1 MAAPEPPSPETPDHR
16 PKTPRGE
23 PRISEIREDSKQH
36 AAAGDDIPQLKD
48 ATPSCCARLADVG
61 NRLERW
67 LDRVP
72 CLPGIPPPPCLR
84 RNGCLFRR
92 CEANSGCFCIGRR
105 GMAVFGNFRKLFL
118 LISLV
123 LSMIGVLLRGLPAAA
138 LSTERGNLHQ
148 WPWAHGR
155 YSCLQSD
162 ICRDIEADVYIG
174 LEALLVESPKYRI
187 YKAIPWNAD
196 NCVAD
201 LSSLGAGAYC
211 NICRDASRGCAAMAF
226 ISIGCS
232 LFNIWADV
240 QRMRA
245 RNDHNCIKAV
255 AIAPWRSSPSAAWK
269 YWEGAWSPRQQK
281 PTEMR
286 YDQMVVPEANWE
298 PAEPSSDG
306 TPTFHQALQ
315 RTLTTAKKLDMKLR
329 KLAAEKERRQKQW
342 HKYEEDFK
350 RAFAKQKRNFEADLK
365 KLDQEVMD
373 AHEAGNVASAQVKA
387 LAIRGAPPPP
397 QEDAMEV
404 EEAWS
409 SLWRSVGEPP
419 SGATFLQEALHAAES
434 SGFPVHGVVA
444 PPGLAGMEHPPVP
457 TASVT
462 TFGHPAAPPQ
472 APPMMDAHSG
482 PTEAEQAV
490 LRKYMGQMQRAAWES
505 QQPRPPSHVPG
516 PPPPAPPLVAATL
529 IAPLPTGPIPPGGYS
544 AAPSPGNTAHRAEP
558 YPPASPTPVLTTDG
572 EPSKRTET
580 GEEANLEHA
589 APTGPAAPSKR
600 APLKD
605 ATKKPPAH
613 GSLGS
618 VALKEKLDDKRE
630 VARQAMQP
638 FGGRPAEGSH
648 PISSARPPGSED
660 QPVPSIVDD
669 DQEVAIQICDF
680 RDWFFIC
687 AAFAEVFLRSL
698 LEIVP
703 DPLPTLGI
711 TVFAPHY
718 ALGHVPGPGFDAF
731 IPVRLSPPRCAVL
744 VDLTRVGGHYF
755 AETIPAAITLAE
767 FLQLFGK
774 NMWYDAEEVLVW
786 VDGSEL
792 PASPGELAFAHGS
805 VFEVMLRQYHP
816 GNAVADG
823 VCVTHTRPL
832 GFQMTVLYRD
842 VEPGVE
848 DVQHLTQS
856 VFPPG
861 CVVTAHCV
869 TQHDKRHLYLP
880 VIQVDV
886 QDIGDAPVAPLC
898 SEIGGSDTGQTQC
911 KGPSEATSNLRAAVE
926 AVAQEHP
933 GLLPEPFHRIGP
945 VPPFLPQPVEADTD
959 EDVEG
964 ADEPRTV
971 RATCLLF
978 VYEMTHEEVHL
989 SLPVPCTV
997 QGMLDALTQ
1006 QCDDARYTLFPQH
1019 VPVDPQPTQ
1028 WWIAVIAL
1036 PPWANAEPLILLN
1049 LDTIDGRCFVASVRT
1064 PFNRSHILRIAQLV
1078 DDGTYE
1084 VFPFYAFTPM
1094 QADDLIELVPYGTVT
1109 VRRAGARRVVQGHGL
1124 HTMLLAGTTW
1134 DDDPTLPIPP
1144 AGNRSLL
1151 VHEHGHG
1158 LVHPRSGNDMPTPAE
1173 VAAVCGANADTVQVI
1188 EASPQPLNALCCGYL
1203 CQKVLGVSFTE
1214 DNLLTPGQPYT
1225 GVTFV
1230 DCRALLLGWSLEVS
1244 LEGRLR
1250 HSTVVDWLDTFS
1262 PDGWQPQ
1269 LTGAPIDDEG
1279 WLHAAPGSILV
1290 AEYVP
1295 VTSSEEGEVQGAGST
1310 SDSSP
1315 GDDDESTV
1323 DERAFLVSRF
1333 LLCPCQQSVQRMLLP
1348 DLAVFGDMLL
1358 RLFRQLEHRLPS
1370 ERFLASHRLDI
1381 CVYAATDDFPLA
1393 DDVLLHFS
1401 TGDTIRFVH
1410 PGGPPPSQD
1419 TLPAAL
1425 LTTRGWTDRSTLPVP
1440 QVDNVYCLVH
1450 RDGNVMYFANHAE
1463 PMAYRT
1469 RIATALGLGRQGFRL
1484 FPAVPRVTD
1493 AYLDGIPCRTVIAVC
1508 ETGQEFPEPFVGVLF
1523 DLRAVSQGWRAI
1535 YAYHGRVHCP
1545 GLFEDVRE
1553 FIPLGW
1559 APALRHVPL
1568 HTVFLD
1574 VQAGQ
1579 VLVLELHPYVTRAP
1593 DALAPT
1599 VGPDAATEGETS
1611 DVGGMHAAAHS
1622 ATAPDGAI
1630 DTVEDAAEAAGHHST
1645 ETAAEDTEDITIAG
1659 DAVVGTS
1666 LHVLV
1671 FTPEYAPETIHI
1683 RVELPL
1689 TIAELT
1695 AIVTPLR
1702 DATVRFRFPQLISP
1716 PVQPAFATAC
1726 LLALPAWDP
1735 PCVPILIACYVSPV
1749 RVFADVVPAV
1759 LTPGDVCRL
1768 AQVTDDGQ
1776 CRVFHAD
1783 VPWAVPDDT
1792 RFHVQAGDLVIV
1804 LPVEQPYV
1812 PPVLLQYMLLH
1823 PEGWQQ
1829 GPCPFGPYEDGVW
1842 LLTDQV
1848 HRFFAAPAPPRPPI
1862 KEAVADLVGVPYDSL
1877 TFMPASPPIR
1887 DQARY
1892 GLPARQV
1899 FVAMQ
1904 QLHPDAVPY
1913 IIDCRPVLL
1922 GFLCAFAPD
1931 GIVQVANVCGH
1942 HVHRCP
1948 PGYFVR
1954 LTGGARQSDTD
1965 NHYRVVFPGQVLV
1978 LDYCPRRVSL
1988 PFDASAAGPGS
1999 DDDDDDHP
2007 PGDDRDLDE
2016 PDDPSE
2022 DATSSR
2028 PDAGTGSTQCF
2039 PPAEESAAAGSSHH
2053 SAMCSLVFAKWGS
2066 GSHAHAF
2073 PEGHRY
2079 FTPDK
2084 SLLTALLKL
2093 FCLCS
2098 AGFLLLRVLPAL
2110 FLCATACHTFS
2121 RRSSLPSRPGLLLRL
2136 CVALLLHMYVPA
2148 VDAVQ
2153 LPIEPKLDGRL
2164 ADTAVRP
2171 LPTPCRRPALELPG
2185 TEQAV
2190 CTSVDP
2196 RRPQSRTV
2204 DDIASFSFE
2213 LLTLLEESAAR
2224 PDFEGFFDAST
2235 LLDTLVEHFGL
2246 AAVDHDPDPACDVGV
2261 VLCLHESVPPTP
2273 FQVRALELQAI
2284 VPAPV
2289 DPAAYWDGVVL
2300 DWLDV
2305 DLSHI
2310 LTATD
2315 LPDTLR
2321 RSFLAL
2327 PTAAQLDPQATVSSL
2342 VIYTD
2347 GSAGR
2352 RHDCDISPAAWSF
2365 AVWACQN
2372 SELYLLGHSAHS
2384 TVPCGTPFFL
2394 GEPDDTPFTAE
2405 CLALAWALV
2414 WSLEYGAGLG
2424 VPIEFRY
2431 DCVGAGLGTFG
2442 RAQLCAKDSTEG
2454 HATLFSF
2461 LGILRQ
2467 ALELRATV
2475 HHCHVRGHSG
2485 DPGNEL
2491 CDRLAKAAR
2500 RVPEDCQERCLP
2512 AWPHQWFVHPLA
2524 SWGWLATYA
2533 RSDLPT
2539 LAALEAESVR
2549 LQTSEARPSAPS
2561 MGMHTCKHQPST
2573 TGYDIAVAT
2582 FNVLSLFDPQAPKGR
2597 QKRVPNV
2604 GMMIAG
2610 KKDLLK
2616 QQFLAKQ
2623 LWLVGLQETRLPT
2636 QSTLPDAD
2644 FVILCTAANAAG
2656 QYGCALWVNKHV
2668 VYARDDGT
2676 EHRLRSEHLV
2686 VAACSERYLQV
2697 HIVAPRLK
2705 LAVLV
2710 VHGPKAKHDH
2720 DPEVR
2725 LFWQARLCDLRRRP
2739 KGSDYIVLTDA
2750 NAHLGSVE
2758 TDHVGGHGVEP
2769 ENWEGECFHEFLC
2782 QAGACLPSTF
2792 ALHVGQN
2799 WTWRAPGQAATV
2811 HRLDYVAI
2819 PTEWK
2824 SFVTES
2830 TVWCDIEALQARQ
2843 DHLPAC
2849 LSLSFRK
2856 TMPAHYSSHL
2866 TRSACRPTTT
2876 PTDAMRHAFTQALRR
2891 SGSVAWSV
2899 DVDQHFHSWVD
2910 NIKHAAESLCEAAVK
2925 TPRQPYLCEHTLG
2938 LVERRRAL
2946 RFLLRQ
2952 EEAEYRRRTL
2962 MIAFAAVVLHTRQD
2976 VFTPTTAARAE
2987 DWLISLDHSIAM
2999 LVRLFH
3005 EATTAIRAAVKRD
3018 RQQYLASLADQE
3030 GGVRVQPETYAQ
3042 VFLDPDIPVHGAQ
3055 TVFSVKALP
3064 TLQDLERQLLRA
3076 KYRKACGPDG
3086 ITAECLRID
3095 APAVAKLLF
3104 PVCLKA
3110 SLGLREPTEW
3120 RGGSLHCLAK
3130 KAQTSLACKGYRSI
3144 LMASVAGKAHHRILR
3159 GKLLPYFAD
3168 YRADLQYGQLPGV
3181 GVEGVA
3187 HVVRTYQALTHHRR
3201 RVCSATFFDIKTAF
3215 YQVVRQALIPTAAG
3229 ATDTKLLSLLYS
3241 LRVPDAAIDEL
3252 VCHLRTIA
3260 ALPHACDDAH
3270 LTGQIADL
3278 FRGSWFRLDGA
3289 SPLVHTRKGTRPGD
3303 PLADLL
3309 FGFLFAA
3316 YLKSAEQALMDRDL
3330 ATYVPQCAGGA
3341 VFADLHVAHIGCM
3354 AWADDFAHLQSALDS
3369 AALCQRVVHATG
3381 LLATHAT
3388 AHGMELTFAVDKSAV
3403 LLCSGCGRVP
3413 DGVLCQDEDGQ
3424 LGLWIHDDITQ
3435 RWHFLPV
3442 VDSYRHLG
3450 TIAVSNATP
3459 GPEIAF
3465 RYAKAKAMLLPLR
3478 RKLFANPEI
3487 PLTVEQA
3494 PHSYTVL
3501 ATAAATSP
3509 LLALAQ
3515 AMQDDPEWW
3524 PRMVKRAIRAYAS
3537 DLAKCVT
3544 FVLLVFVCANIL
3556 QLMLRGLM
3564 DFPAQFAD
3572 EKKLH
3577 KKVQAGTWG
3586 AFRAAPPPLQ
3596 AFFPRLPSYAEVCA
3610 GVDEE
3615 DVPLSR
3621 LRSLYR
3627 PSTDTLQW
3635 VQQWIDAA
3643 STEGPRAEVSN
3654 VIGALQLLLAVSI
3667 FQLLCVAEFPTED
3680 RQQTYRIALTMG
3692 KGGALIASACCI
3704 NVFNI
3709 LMHWCIPVPA
3719 ARWKRGVEPWKDPA
3733 VGLWPPLDAAV
3744 QAFDG
3749 TLPEAAAKKGWMDDG
3764 DDDPVR
3770 VLMRAGM
3777 PRPVT
3782 PDIWEEL
3789 HENGQEGGPEA
3800 AGKNRRP
3807 SLESV

>member
-1 MAAPEPPSPETPDHR
+1 MNC
-16 PKTPRGE
+16 GF
-23 PRISEIREDSKQH
+23 
-36 AAAGDDIPQLKD
+36 
-48 ATPSCCARLADVG
+48 LA
-61 NRLERW
+61 
-67 LDRVP
+67 
-72 CLPGIPPPPCLR
+72 
-84 RNGCLFRR
+84 CLFRQG
-92 CEANSGCFCIGRR
+92 SSLQST
-105 GMAVFGNFRKLFL
+105 LFFYGH
-118 LISLV
+118 SLV
-123 LSMIGVLLRGLPAAA
+123 GPGSCRALWAELSASPHPVGLSDHEMTVASESLRPLR
-138 LSTERGNLHQ
+138 SHIFE
-148 WPWAHGR
+148 
-155 YSCLQSD
+155 
-162 ICRDIEADVYIG
+162 
-174 LEALLVESPKYRI
+174 YRI
-187 YKAIPWNAD
+187 RSLGRSIACTAISCRSILRLLSPSGSYCLDFWAGIAHFYPCSCTAGCDPDLRLPSPLTAGEHAVVLAARAPNTRIGGSGAWAVLPHHFEHVAHSQF
-196 NCVAD
+196 CV
-201 LSSLGAGAYC
+201 LPYLFWSLGASISCAPNTRIGGA
-211 NICRDASRGCAAMAF
+211 
-226 ISIGCS
+226 
-232 LFNIWADV
+232 
-240 QRMRA
+240 
-245 RNDHNCIKAV
+245 
-255 AIAPWRSSPSAAWK
+255 
-269 YWEGAWSPRQQK
+269 GAWATS
-281 PTEMR
+281 
-286 YDQMVVPEANWE
+286 VEAFCH
-298 PAEPSSDG
+298 PSSG
-306 TPTFHQALQ
+306 VWT
-315 RTLTTAKKLDMKLR
+315 
-329 KLAAEKERRQKQW
+329 ER
-342 HKYEEDFK
+342 
-350 RAFAKQKRNFEADLK
+350 
-365 KLDQEVMD
+365 
-373 AHEAGNVASAQVKA
+373 
-387 LAIRGAPPPP
+387 
-397 QEDAMEV
+397 V
-404 EEAWS
+404 EFTWI
-409 SLWRSVGEPP
+409 L
-419 SGATFLQEALHAAES
+419 FLHC
-434 SGFPVHGVVA
+434 
-444 PPGLAGMEHPPVP
+444 
-457 TASVT
+457 
-462 TFGHPAAPPQ
+462 
-472 APPMMDAHSG
+472 
-482 PTEAEQAV
+482 
-490 LRKYMGQMQRAAWES
+490 
-505 QQPRPPSHVPG
+505 
-516 PPPPAPPLVAATL
+516 
-529 IAPLPTGPIPPGGYS
+529 
-544 AAPSPGNTAHRAEP
+544 
-558 YPPASPTPVLTTDG
+558 
-572 EPSKRTET
+572 
-580 GEEANLEHA
+580 LE
-589 APTGPAAPSKR
+589 
-600 APLKD
+600 
-605 ATKKPPAH
+605 
-613 GSLGS
+613 
-618 VALKEKLDDKRE
+618 
-630 VARQAMQP
+630 
-638 FGGRPAEGSH
+638 
-648 PISSARPPGSED
+648 
-660 QPVPSIVDD
+660 
-669 DQEVAIQICDF
+669 
-680 RDWFFIC
+680 DWFFIC

-698 LEIVP
+698 LFLLPFALFRLWVWAMPGRCTPLGRLLRTSVAFVPCHALLPLGCATPSTPVLSWTALPRKRQPYAKKNHRGVRTAISPVSRLLLWLCGFCTLPRLVWAVPEHVIFAGATPFRRAAIDAFLANEPPSGFFRANCASGPAGAGFTYVSPPVFGTPMPREIVP

-718 ALGHVPGPGFDAF
+718 VPTFFGLTIPSGADVETVAAAVQALGHVPGPGFDAF
-731 IPVRLSPPRCAVL
+731 IPVRCQRHNSALAFLTYPSVIQRLSPPRCAVL

-816 GNAVADG
+816 GRACTAEDVLRSAAWGPFVQSPSPRRHAGNAVADG
-823 VCVTHTRPL
+823 VCVTHTRSSLLAPVDTEQSVIKVLGLSPLDRVLHTERYLQLDIRGDQCHTVYTGPARLHPWLIDLRPL

-1323 DERAFLVSRF
+1323 DERDAHGPADPACSSDLPDRGPPEGNEGNVRERSRSPRAHNESRPSACALVVACVACASTGLF
-1333 LLCPCQQSVQRMLLP
+1333 GQSLLALSMPTVGATTGALPEHSFHAPSWLDVVWREITVATVSVQLLFFVCKILAEP
-1348 DLAVFGDMLL
+1348 QPTTLAGCYTLAALRYAAPRLGRVWRYVPPSSAVFIEEDDPIDTDSDSEDARVRWIHFAVLVPGFAPALVACALQLPVTLAEAVAAVQTARAPASVRAFPRITQVCPQPCPGTGVFVADQAWSQTARPSKVHLCFDVSDVDGRVYSVL
-1358 RLFRQLEHRLPS
+1358 APSYLTRQQLIVIADLPP
-1370 ERFLASHRLDI
+1370 RLDI

-3018 RQQYLASLADQE
+3018 RQQYLASLADQ
-3030 GGVRVQPETYAQ
+3030 VTM
-3042 VFLDPDIPVHGAQ
+3042 
-3055 TVFSVKALP
+3055 
-3064 TLQDLERQLLRA
+3064 QDLRDPKSLYAAVRRA
-3076 KYRKACGPDG
+3076 FPAAKSSRRSTFQP
-3086 ITAECLRID
+3086 L
-3095 APAVAKLLF
+3095 PAVEM
-3104 PVCLKA
+3104 P
-3110 SLGLREPTEW
+3110 
-3120 RGGSLHCLAK
+3120 
-3130 KAQTSLACKGYRSI
+3130 
-3144 LMASVAGKAHHRILR
+3144 
-3159 GKLLPYFAD
+3159 
-3168 YRADLQYGQLPGV
+3168 
-3181 GVEGVA
+3181 
-3187 HVVRTYQALTHHRR
+3187 
-3201 RVCSATFFDIKTAF
+3201 
-3215 YQVVRQALIPTAAG
+3215 
-3229 ATDTKLLSLLYS
+3229 
-3241 LRVPDAAIDEL
+3241 
-3252 VCHLRTIA
+3252 
-3260 ALPHACDDAH
+3260 
-3270 LTGQIADL
+3270 
-3278 FRGSWFRLDGA
+3278 
-3289 SPLVHTRKGTRPGD
+3289 
-3303 PLADLL
+3303 
-3309 FGFLFAA
+3309 
-3316 YLKSAEQALMDRDL
+3316 
-3330 ATYVPQCAGGA
+3330 
-3341 VFADLHVAHIGCM
+3341 
-3354 AWADDFAHLQSALDS
+3354 
-3369 AALCQRVVHATG
+3369 
-3381 LLATHAT
+3381 
-3388 AHGMELTFAVDKSAV
+3388 
-3403 LLCSGCGRVP
+3403 
-3413 DGVLCQDEDGQ
+3413 DGQ
-3424 LGLWIHDDITQ
+3424 LAIT
-3435 RWHFLPV
+3435 
-3442 VDSYRHLG
+3442 
-3450 TIAVSNATP
+3450 
-3459 GPEIAF
+3459 
-3465 RYAKAKAMLLPLR
+3465 
-3478 RKLFANPEI
+3478 
-3487 PLTVEQA
+3487 
-3494 PHSYTVL
+3494 
-3501 ATAAATSP
+3501 
-3509 LLALAQ
+3509 
-3515 AMQDDPEWW
+3515 
-3524 PRMVKRAIRAYAS
+3524 
-3537 DLAKCVT
+3537 
-3544 FVLLVFVCANIL
+3544 
-3556 QLMLRGLM
+3556 
-3564 DFPAQFAD
+3564 
-3572 EKKLH
+3572 
-3577 KKVQAGTWG
+3577 
-3586 AFRAAPPPLQ
+3586 
-3596 AFFPRLPSYAEVCA
+3596 
-3610 GVDEE
+3610 
-3615 DVPLSR
+3615 
-3621 LRSLYR
+3621 
-3627 PSTDTLQW
+3627 
-3635 VQQWIDAA
+3635 
-3643 STEGPRAEVSN
+3643 
-3654 VIGALQLLLAVSI
+3654 
-3667 FQLLCVAEFPTED
+3667 
-3680 RQQTYRIALTMG
+3680 
-3692 KGGALIASACCI
+3692 
-3704 NVFNI
+3704 
-3709 LMHWCIPVPA
+3709 
-3719 ARWKRGVEPWKDPA
+3719 
-3733 VGLWPPLDAAV
+3733 
-3744 QAFDG
+3744 
-3749 TLPEAAAKKGWMDDG
+3749 PEAKLD
-3764 DDDPVR
+3764 R
-3770 VLMRAGM
+3770 
-3777 PRPVT
+3777 
-3782 PDIWEEL
+3782 
-3789 HENGQEGGPEA
+3789 
-3800 AGKNRRP
+3800 
-3807 SLESV
+3807 